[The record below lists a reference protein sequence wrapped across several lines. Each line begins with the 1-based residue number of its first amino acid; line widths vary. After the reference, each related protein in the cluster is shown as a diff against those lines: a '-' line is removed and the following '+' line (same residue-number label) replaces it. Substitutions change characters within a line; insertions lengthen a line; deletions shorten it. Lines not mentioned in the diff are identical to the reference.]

1 MRSLQINPSFTRR
14 TLLLG
19 MVGTAV
25 ELTGCGGGG
34 ADIAGLS
41 SGGTGSFTSGTIS
54 GLGSIIVNGI
64 RYNDDN
70 ANVILRDDD
79 NNTAFGRALK
89 VGMVVAIQ
97 GSSVTAA
104 TTVNG
109 TSTATATK
117 ISCDSEWQG
126 PVSNIGANSFDMLG
140 LTVDVLA
147 STVFDGVVT
156 QLSGLTTSHFVEVHG
171 YVDQTTGHLQATYVE
186 ASSTQPT
193 QYKLSGVVNNF
204 DAVNRTFKL
213 GTTTQASSQISWD
226 GNTRVPST
234 WSDGVFVRVKMTP
247 LLLATQIRLQ
257 TSPLTQLN
265 GSDGRDAEIHGLISA
280 YQSNANFTV
289 NGLTVD
295 ASTARIAGG
304 TLAVGV
310 RVEIHG
316 SISNGVLVATKVE
329 TPSNTDVASRTFEFH
344 GTVSALDVNA
354 QTFVLHGL
362 TFQYNGSTS
371 MSGITLANGLRLEI
385 KATRTSGAWVATQI
399 QTDD

>member
-1 MRSLQINPSFTRR
+1 MRSLQTHPTFTRR

-19 MVGTAV
+19 LVGSVA
-25 ELTGCGGGG
+25 ELTGCGGGS
-34 ADIAGLS
+34 DVAGLS

-70 ANVILRDDD
+70 ASVISRDDD
-79 NNTAFGRALK
+79 NNTAFGRALR
-89 VGMVVAIQ
+89 VGMVVSIH

-104 TTVNG
+104 TTTNG
-109 TSTATATK
+109 TATATATK
-117 ISCDSEWQG
+117 ISCGSEWQG
-126 PVSNIGANSFDMLG
+126 PVSNIGASSFDMLG

-147 STVFDGVVT
+147 STVFEGAAT
-156 QLSGLTTSHFVEVHG
+156 QLTGLATSQFVEVHG

-186 ASSTQPT
+186 VSTTQPAH
-193 QYKLSGVVNNF
+193 YKLSGVVNNF
-204 DAVNRTFKL
+204 SAVNRTFKL

-226 GNTRVPST
+226 GNTSVPGS

-247 LLLATQIRLQ
+247 LLLATQIRLL
-257 TSPLTQLN
+257 TSPLAQLN
-265 GSDGRDAEIHGLISA
+265 ASDERDAEIHGFISA

-289 NGLTVD
+289 NGLSVD
-295 ASTARIAGG
+295 ASNARIAGG
-304 TLAVGV
+304 TLALGV

-329 TPSNTDVASRTFEFH
+329 TPNNADVASRTFEFH

-354 QTFVLHGL
+354 QTFVLRGL
-362 TFQYNGSTS
+362 TFQYNNSTS
-371 MSGITLANGLRLEI
+371 MSGVTLANGLPLEI

>member
-1 MRSLQINPSFTRR
+1 MRSIQTHPTFTRR

-19 MVGTAV
+19 MVGSVV
-25 ELTGCGGGG
+25 ELSGCGGGS
-34 ADIAGLS
+34 DVAGLS

-70 ANVILRDDD
+70 ATVIARDDD
-79 NNTAFGRALK
+79 NNSAFGRALK

-104 TTVNG
+104 TTANG
-109 TSTATATK
+109 TATATATK

-126 PVSNIGANSFDMLG
+126 PVANLGTSSFDLLG

-147 STVFDGVVT
+147 STVFDGAVT
-156 QLSGLTTSHFVEVHG
+156 QLSDLTTSHFVEVHG

-186 ASSTQPT
+186 ASTTQPSL
-193 QYKLSGVVNNF
+193 YKLSGVVNNF
-204 DAVNRTFKL
+204 NAVNRTFKL
-213 GTTTQASSQISWD
+213 GSTTQASNPISWD
-226 GNTRVPST
+226 GNTTTPSS
-234 WSDGVFVRVKMTP
+234 WSDGVFVRVKMTS
-247 LLLATQIRLQ
+247 LLLATQIRLL
-257 TSPLTQLN
+257 TSPLTQLS

-289 NGLTVD
+289 NGLSVD
-295 ASTARIAGG
+295 ASNARIAGG
-304 TLAVGV
+304 TLALGV

-316 SISNGVLVATKVE
+316 SITNGILVATKVE
-329 TPSNTDVASRTFEFH
+329 TPNNTDMASRKFEFH

-362 TFQYNGSTS
+362 TFQYNGNTS

-385 KATRTSGAWVATQI
+385 KASRVSGAWVATQI
-399 QTDD
+399 RTDD

>member
-1 MRSLQINPSFTRR
+1 MRSLQTHPTFTRR

-19 MVGTAV
+19 LVGSVA
-25 ELTGCGGGG
+25 ELTGCGGGS
-34 ADIAGLS
+34 DVAGLS

-64 RYNDDN
+64 HYKDEN
-70 ANVILRDDD
+70 ASVLSLDDD
-79 NNTAFGRALK
+79 NNTAFGKALR
-89 VGMVVAIQ
+89 VGMVVSIQ
-97 GSSVTAA
+97 GSTVKEVA
-104 TTVNG
+104 TRNG
-109 TSTATATK
+109 SAMEAFAE
-117 ISCDSEWQG
+117 IIRCGSEWQG
-126 PVSNIGANSFDMLG
+126 PVSNIGASSFDMLG

-147 STVFDGVVT
+147 STVFEGAAT
-156 QLSGLTTSHFVEVHG
+156 QLTGLTISQFVEVHG

-186 ASSTQPT
+186 VSTTQPAH
-193 QYKLSGVVNNF
+193 YKLSGVINNF
-204 DAVNRTFKL
+204 SAVNRTFKL

-226 GNTRVPST
+226 GNTSVPGS

-247 LLLATQIRLQ
+247 LLLATQIRLL
-257 TSPLTQLN
+257 TSPLAQLN
-265 GSDGRDAEIHGLISA
+265 ASDERDAEIHGFISA

-289 NGLTVD
+289 NGLSVD
-295 ASTARIAGG
+295 ASNARIAGG
-304 TLAVGV
+304 TLALGV

-329 TPSNTDVASRTFEFH
+329 TPNNADVASRTFEFH

-354 QTFVLHGL
+354 QTFVLRGL
-362 TFQYNGSTS
+362 TFQYNNSTS
-371 MSGITLANGLRLEI
+371 MSGVTLANGLPLEI